1 MDKDVR
7 NVSLERGRI
16 CHCLSTSSSSS
27 SHPVP
32 SYSSSLAPAVK
43 GRRDDGSLARAQRK
57 ERGEEGD
64 ESQSS
69 QLVHQ
74 TIELSVFPLAKRC
87 LARGRKHWRR
97 SSGRWLGGILYPTP
111 SGWRSACLGAGE
123 TTPTHSWHFVRNP
136 PKSVQVFP
144 LRCSAE
150 AHAVRSSPNHRPNT
164 KLHYSRSRRLA
175 RSLARSAVFEFKFLS
190 SHVIPPTSLRT
201 EFLSPSHRRRCHS
214 LDLAFTVTGGGAA
227 RLGWGLPDSCLCPG
241 YAQSTYLPPNL
252 TRQQYSGLNSFFR
265 LQ

>member
-32 SYSSSLAPAVK
+32 FYSSSLAPAVK

-97 SSGRWLGGILYPTP
+97 STGGRWLGGILYPTP

-150 AHAVRSSPNHRPNT
+150 AHAASPNHRPNT
-164 KLHYSRSRRLA
+164 KLHYSRGKRLA
-175 RSLARSAVFEFKFLS
+175 RLLARQCLS
-190 SHVIPPTSLRT
+190 S
-201 EFLSPSHRRRCHS
+201 
-214 LDLAFTVTGGGAA
+214 
-227 RLGWGLPDSCLCPG
+227 
-241 YAQSTYLPPNL
+241 
-252 TRQQYSGLNSFFR
+252 NS
-265 LQ
+265 